1 MRQRH
6 DCQNKDGG
14 FMVNIMIVR
23 IEMWWGYGQRHDCQ
37 NRDGGF
43 MVNVMIVCMQISI
56 TGVNIMIISL
66 KISMSQWL
74 YYIW

>member
-1 MRQRH
+1 
-6 DCQNKDGG
+6 
-14 FMVNIMIVR
+14 MVNIMIVR

-37 NRDGGF
+37 NRDGEF